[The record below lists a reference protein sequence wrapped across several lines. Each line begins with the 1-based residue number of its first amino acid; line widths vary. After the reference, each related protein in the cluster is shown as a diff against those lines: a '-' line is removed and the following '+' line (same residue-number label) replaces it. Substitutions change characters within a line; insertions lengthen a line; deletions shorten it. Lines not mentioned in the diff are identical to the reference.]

1 VLKMARRIFID
12 TSPTAINGKRKK
24 KPHYVYDGEKI
35 FEVNKLTKLKDV
47 DEVFIDT
54 LLPEIYEEE

>member
-1 VLKMARRIFID
+1 MAKIVFVD
-12 TSPTAINGKRKK
+12 TSRTTTNGKR

-35 FEVNKLTKLKDV
+35 YKVDKLTKLKNV
-47 DEVFIDT
+47 NEVFIDT